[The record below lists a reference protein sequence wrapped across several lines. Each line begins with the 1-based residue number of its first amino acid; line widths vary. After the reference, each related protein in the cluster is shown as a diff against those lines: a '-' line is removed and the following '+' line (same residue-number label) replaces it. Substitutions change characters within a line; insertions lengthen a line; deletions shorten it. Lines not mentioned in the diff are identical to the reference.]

1 MSLDIESER
10 HLDVSNHIIL
20 VLDILGYSDQILEND
35 ETQMLQQFDSL
46 VTTVKNDIAKM
57 SDINYRIQWKM
68 YSDNFLIFAPLPE
81 DEDFLHLT
89 IKGVLTAGAMLQL
102 RLTTE
107 YGFMSRGGC
116 CFGNLYADDFYV
128 FGSGL
133 VNSHRLECRHR
144 EPTISVTSDVVE
156 KLMSRELGKY
166 DPLESMILIKITED
180 GGYIDYLR
188 YVVYIASRTVMEG
201 MYNLRIDDVVHYH
214 KIAYEKIICPRLT
227 KSIETNKDEIGKVG
241 SLKIKNR
248 WFINYHNSV
257 CEELCFPD
265 EMIDIPD
272 SDG

>member
-107 YGFMSRGGC
+107 YGFMSRGGL
-116 CFGNLYADDFYV
+116 F
-128 FGSGL
+128 
-133 VNSHRLECRHR
+133 RQ
-144 EPTISVTSDVVE
+144 SV
-156 KLMSRELGKY
+156 R
-166 DPLESMILIKITED
+166 
-180 GGYIDYLR
+180 
-188 YVVYIASRTVMEG
+188 
-201 MYNLRIDDVVHYH
+201 
-214 KIAYEKIICPRLT
+214 
-227 KSIETNKDEIGKVG
+227 
-241 SLKIKNR
+241 
-248 WFINYHNSV
+248 
-257 CEELCFPD
+257 
-265 EMIDIPD
+265 
-272 SDG
+272 